1 MLKGKTEQNTHKT
14 RHAKGMNSNLT
25 CYLIMKSCQL
35 RNKEKYKLAIYI
47 CIRIWIEATCKTIP
61 IV

>member
-35 RNKEKYKLAIYI
+35 RNKENIN
-47 CIRIWIEATCKTIP
+47 
-61 IV
+61 